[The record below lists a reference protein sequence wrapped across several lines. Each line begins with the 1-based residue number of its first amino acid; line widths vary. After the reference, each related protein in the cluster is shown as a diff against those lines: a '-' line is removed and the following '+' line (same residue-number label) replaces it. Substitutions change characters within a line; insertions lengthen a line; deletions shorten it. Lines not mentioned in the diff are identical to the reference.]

1 MNCLANTLPIWVTMT
16 ADCCTTIDPSC
27 DDEDDDDDDAMPLMV
42 EDVELLVEWLTG
54 AVGRAVVV
62 ANLCYH
68 SAGIPLDHDRLFR
81 HLRPQEHLEG
91 AEGQ

>member
-27 DDEDDDDDDAMPLMV
+27 DDEDDDEAMPLMV

-62 ANLCYH
+62 ANLCYAITQQVSYLSITTIVS
-68 SAGIPLDHDRLFR
+68 SA
-81 HLRPQEHLEG
+81 
-91 AEGQ
+91 

>member
-27 DDEDDDDDDAMPLMV
+27 ENDEDDDEAMPLMV

-62 ANLCYH
+62 ANLCYV
-68 SAGIPLDHDRLFR
+68 
-81 HLRPQEHLEG
+81 
-91 AEGQ
+91 